1 MDHKDLLDSV
11 ISGMTGEKG
20 NTKEID
26 MSDMEVD
33 QEVANSIQLAL
44 STGET
49 YLVDPNKF
57 DWNSAMQSL
66 GQLDE
71 NETAFRNMMFGLINV
86 AHEDSDESKKYIT
99 KTIKDLTEYLEG
111 YQITVDYRQFNDKLT
126 DFEIAMLLL
135 FDVNNVTRT
144 MNHHISMYSMMTMLG
159 PALGGENP
167 FVDFGEPTEE
177 MMNSTNENDKVYLVK
192 ADGTEGGI
200 TITSITETDDY
211 SPDMVGVVDD
221 SGSGTGSYEVI
232 VYATDVKEA
241 RAKAEKLMGL
251 HSQPLSGIDLYEEA
265 SSGLLEDNG
274 GNY

>member
-11 ISGMTGEKG
+11 ISGMAEKG
-20 NTKEID
+20 ATKNVDIPEVEID
-26 MSDMEVD
+26 QDD
-33 QEVANSIQLAL
+33 AANAIQLSL

-49 YLVDPNKF
+49 YLVDPEGF
-57 DWNSAMQSL
+57 DWNNAMQSL
-66 GQLDE
+66 GQLSE
-71 NETAFRNMMFGLINV
+71 NETAFRNMMFGLINI
-86 AHEDSDESKKYIT
+86 AHEDSDEAKKHISKVIN
-99 KTIKDLTEYLEG
+99 DLTEYLKG
-111 YQITVDYRQFNDKLT
+111 YQIQVDYKQFNDKLT
-126 DFEIAMLLL
+126 DLEIAMLLL

-144 MNHHISMYSMMTMLG
+144 MNHHISIYSMMTMLT
-159 PALGGENP
+159 PVIGGTNP

-241 RAKAEKLMGL
+241 RVKAEKLMGL
-251 HSQPLSGIDLYEEA
+251 HPQPLSGIDLYEAA